1 MHSGLLVIIP
11 AFNEAATIAQI
22 VDGLVALNFNV
33 LVVDDGSTDPTSE
46 LAANAGAM
54 VLRLP
59 FNVGVGG
66 ALRAGFRYAVDHD
79 YSSVVQVDADGQ
91 HPIHQISDLVNVA
104 QQCDA
109 HLVIGSRYLSS
120 DATLSPSLF
129 RRLAMGC
136 LGIIASRSAGRKLTD
151 STSGFRIIRQPLLSE
166 FAREF
171 PSYYLGDTFE
181 ATVAAARAGYRIVE
195 IPASLTPRTHGRS
208 STSSMS
214 AILLTA
220 KVLLVTGARMCKPL
234 EYIRLT
240 RNEPSNF

>member
-1 MHSGLLVIIP
+1 MHSDLLVIIP
-11 AFNEAATIAQI
+11 AFNEAATIAE
-22 VDGLVALNFNV
+22 VVNGACAMHFHV
-33 LVVDDGSTDPTSE
+33 LVVDDGSSDATSE
-46 LAANAGAM
+46 LAANAGAT
-54 VLRLP
+54 VLELP

-79 YSSVVQVDADGQ
+79 YTSVVQIDADGQ
-91 HPIHQISDLVNVA
+91 HPLHQISDLVHAAN
-104 QQCDA
+104 QHDA

-120 DATLSPSLF
+120 DTTLAPTLF

-136 LGIIASRSAGRKLTD
+136 LGLMVSRSAGRKLTD

-195 IPASLTPRTHGRS
+195 IPASLSPRTHGKS
-208 STSSMS
+208 SASSLR
-214 AILLTA
+214 AILLIA
-220 KVLLVTGARMCKPL
+220 KVLLITGT
-234 EYIRLT
+234 RLHKRLRYSIPT
-240 RNEPSNF
+240 EPK

>member
-11 AFNEAATIAQI
+11 AFNEAATIAQV
-22 VDGLVALNFNV
+22 VDGVLALNLNV

-91 HPIHQISDLVNVA
+91 HPLHQIIDLA
-104 QQCDA
+104 RAAETEQA

-120 DATLSPSLF
+120 DATLKPTTL
-129 RRLAMGC
+129 RRIVMSWLGFLA
-136 LGIIASRSAGRKLTD
+136 SKSAGRTLTD
-151 STSGFRIIRQPLLSE
+151 STSGFRIICEPLLSE

-171 PSYYLGDTFE
+171 PTHYLGDTFE
-181 ATVAAARAGYRIVE
+181 STVAASRAGYRVTE
-195 IPASLTPRTHGRS
+195 IPAALSPRLHGQ
-208 STSSMS
+208 STARPFH
-214 AILLTA
+214 AILLIV
-220 KVLLVTGARMCKPL
+220 KVLCNSLARLSP
-234 EYIRLT
+234 RLNSAPET
-240 RNEPSNF
+240 RRH